1 MIRNNINIKS
11 KLPDFSNSIFATMT
25 QLAEKHKAINLSQ
38 GYPDFNSPQELL
50 TLVQKHIAEGRNQYA
65 PMKGADTLRKTL
77 SKKYKNLYNRAYDW
91 DEEVT
96 ITAGATQAIFSAIT
110 AFVCEDD
117 EVIIIEPAFDTYAP
131 SIRYNGG
138 IIRYSTTTPPDF
150 TINWDQVKRMIS
162 SRTRMIILNFP
173 NNPSGKNIAAAD
185 LEKLH
190 RLIRNTDILVMSD
203 EVYEHIIFDRQQHIS
218 LATHEE
224 LSKRS
229 IIVSSFGKSFSITG
243 WKLGYCVAPQKLTH
257 EFRKAHQN
265 IVFAANHPMQ
275 LAVADYMKNPQTY
288 VGLGDLYQKKRDLF
302 NSLLKNSRFSFIPS
316 EGTFY
321 QLADFSNIS
330 SKSDVEFA
338 KELTI
343 KHGIASVP
351 LSAFYHRGNDHK
363 IIRFC
368 FAKSDETLKKA
379 ADILCKI

>member
-1 MIRNNINIKS
+1 MIKNNINIKS

-38 GYPDFNSPQELL
+38 GFPDFNSPDELL
-50 TLVQKHIAEGRNQYA
+50 SLVKKHISEGRNQYA
-65 PMKGADTLRKTL
+65 PMKGSDELRKIL
-77 SKKYKNLYNRAYDW
+77 SKKYKDLYSREYHW
-91 DEEVT
+91 DEEIT

-150 TINWDQVKRMIS
+150 KINWEQVKRMIS

-173 NNPSGKNIAAAD
+173 NNPTGKSISAAD
-185 LEKLH
+185 LDKLH

-203 EVYEHIIFDRQQHIS
+203 EVYEHIIFDQQKHIS
-218 LATHEE
+218 LATHEG
-224 LSKRS
+224 LCQRTL
-229 IIVSSFGKSFSITG
+229 IVSSFGKSFSITG
-243 WKLGYCVAPQKLTH
+243 WKLGYCVAPQKLMH

-275 LAVADYMKNPQTY
+275 MALSDYMKNPQTY
-288 VGLGDLYQKKRDLF
+288 LELGEVYQQKRDLF
-302 NSLLKNSRFSFIPS
+302 VSLLDKSRFRLLPS
-316 EGTFY
+316 EATFY
-321 QLADFSNIS
+321 QLADYSNIS
-330 SKSDVEFA
+330 NKTDLEFA
-338 KELTI
+338 KELII
-343 KHGIASVP
+343 KHGLAAVP
-351 LSAFYHRGNDHK
+351 LSAFYHCSNDHR